1 MIEIHRIKML
11 QIYKL
16 EFYQTPLTV
25 QKMNFSIKDF
35 FSKYDQIR
43 SYLQIWSHLLK
54 KSLMENI
61 IFCEVHDEVFCKY
74 N

>member
-35 FSKYDQIR
+35 FSKYDQTAVM
-43 SYLQIWSHLLK
+43 K

-61 IFCEVHDEVFCKY
+61 IFCEVHDEAFCKY

>member
-1 MIEIHRIKML
+1 ML

-35 FSKYDQIR
+35 FSNVTKPQFFAD
-43 SYLQIWSHLLK
+43 WSHLLK

-61 IFCEVHDEVFCKY
+61 IFCEVDDEAFCKY